1 MGAGAFSP
9 WEFCSV
15 KLTISDLGPDEEGAW
30 DGYVTEHPAATMFHR
45 AGWRRVIAR
54 TYGHRTHYLLAR
66 RGGSLCGV
74 LPLVEVRS
82 PLFGHSMVSV
92 GFFVYGGIV
101 ANDGEAEVALAGA
114 ALELGRSCGVGY
126 VELRSLTP
134 LLSDWITKDDLYATF
149 RQPLE
154 VAEAAALA
162 RIPRKKRADVRKS
175 LNSGLVVDVT
185 TDTNRFYDIY
195 AQSVHNLGTPVFPRR
210 LIHTIRA
217 EFGPVCE
224 LSLVRKDNEP
234 LAALLS
240 FYFRDEVLPYFGGA
254 LPAARPLH
262 AYDLL
267 YWSLMRR
274 AVGQGASTMDFGRSK
289 RGTGAFAY
297 KTYWGFE
304 PTPLAYQF
312 KLMKSARLPEVNPLN
327 PKYRQMVAM
336 WRRLPLGVANRLGP
350 MLARQIG

>member
-1 MGAGAFSP
+1 MALCRDGRRCLQSMGILLCELHIRP
-9 WEFCSV
+9 R
-15 KLTISDLGPDEEGAW
+15 PDEEGAW

-45 AGWRRVIAR
+45 AGWRRVIAQ

-101 ANDGEAEVALAGA
+101 ASDGEAEIALAGA
-114 ALELGRSCGVGY
+114 ALELGRSSGVGY

-185 TDTNRFYDIY
+185 TDTNRFTT
-195 AQSVHNLGTPVFPRR
+195 STPRAS
-210 LIHTIRA
+210 TIW
-217 EFGPVCE
+217 
-224 LSLVRKDNEP
+224 
-234 LAALLS
+234 ALR
-240 FYFRDEVLPYFGGA
+240 YFRVASSTRSGPSSGRSA
-254 LPAARPLH
+254 SCRWCARTTSR
-262 AYDLL
+262 
-267 YWSLMRR
+267 WRR
-274 AVGQGASTMDFGRSK
+274 CSASTFATRSCPTSAGRCRPPGRSTPTTCS
-289 RGTGAFAY
+289 TGA
-297 KTYWGFE
+297 
-304 PTPLAYQF
+304 
-312 KLMKSARLPEVNPLN
+312 
-327 PKYRQMVAM
+327 
-336 WRRLPLGVANRLGP
+336 
-350 MLARQIG
+350 